1 MNSLTTNLGMIVAE
15 TDFDR
20 IKKQVRQFVVEREWD
35 QFHSPKN
42 LSMALI
48 VEAAEMVEH
57 FQWLTEEQSCNL
69 SREKL
74 AEVELELADIQIY
87 LISLAEKLQLDL
99 VAAVEKKLILNCRE
113 IPGGQGSRQF
123 QEIYGIQTIL

>member
-1 MNSLTTNLGMIVAE
+1 MVAE

-20 IKKQVRQFVVEREWD
+20 IRKQVRRFVVERDWD

-57 FQWLTEEQSCNL
+57 FQWLTEEQSANL
-69 SREKL
+69 SPEKL
-74 AEVELELADIQIY
+74 AEIELELADIQIY
-87 LISLAEKLQLDL
+87 LISLAEKLKLDL
-99 VAAVEKKLILNCRE
+99 VVAVDKKLVLNAQKYPAEQVR
-113 IPGGQGSRQF
+113 GSAKKYSEYKNKRSD
-123 QEIYGIQTIL
+123 

>member
-1 MNSLTTNLGMIVAE
+1 MMAE

-20 IKKQVRQFVVEREWD
+20 IKKQVRQFVVERDWD

-69 SREKL
+69 APDKL

-87 LISLAEKLQLDL
+87 LISLAEKLKLDL
-99 VAAVEKKLILNCRE
+99 VAAAEKKLLLNAQKYPVDKARGNSKKYNE
-113 IPGGQGSRQF
+113 Y
-123 QEIYGIQTIL
+123 E

>member
-1 MNSLTTNLGMIVAE
+1 MAE
-15 TDFDR
+15 SDFDR
-20 IKKQVRQFVVEREWD
+20 IRKQVRQFVVERDWD

-57 FQWLTEEQSCNL
+57 FQWLTEEQSCDL
-69 SREKL
+69 PPEKL

-87 LISLAEKLQLDL
+87 LISLAEKLRLDII
-99 VAAVEKKLILNCRE
+99 AAADRKLALNAQKYPADKARGNSKKYTELGESGDPSKGR
-113 IPGGQGSRQF
+113 
-123 QEIYGIQTIL
+123 

>member
-1 MNSLTTNLGMIVAE
+1 MAE
-15 TDFDR
+15 TDFDQ
-20 IKKQVRQFVVEREWD
+20 IKKQVRQFVVERDWD

-69 SREKL
+69 APDKL

-87 LISLAEKLQLDL
+87 LISLAEKLKLDL
-99 VAAVEKKLILNCRE
+99 VAAAEKKLALNAQKYPVEKARGNSKKYNE
-113 IPGGQGSRQF
+113 
-123 QEIYGIQTIL
+123 YK

>member
-1 MNSLTTNLGMIVAE
+1 MAE
-15 TDFDR
+15 SDFDR
-20 IKKQVRQFVVEREWD
+20 IKKQVRQFVVERDWD

-69 SREKL
+69 SAEKL

-87 LISLAEKLQLDL
+87 LISLAEKLKLDL
-99 VAAVEKKLILNCRE
+99 VVAAEKKLALNAQKYPVDKARGNSKKYNQYE
-113 IPGGQGSRQF
+113 
-123 QEIYGIQTIL
+123 

>member
-1 MNSLTTNLGMIVAE
+1 MVAE
-15 TDFDR
+15 SDFDR

-57 FQWLTEEQSCNL
+57 FQWLTEEQSCNP
-69 SREKL
+69 SPEKL
-74 AEVELELADIQIY
+74 AEIELELADIQIY

-99 VAAVEKKLILNCRE
+99 VAAVEKKLALNAQKYPAHKVR
-113 IPGGQGSRQF
+113 GSSKKYT
-123 QEIYGIQTIL
+123 EY